1 MGITVGNGG
10 STLPLRSLMLFL
22 FRSPMQPLSV
32 VIFWFLLSSYPSSGS
47 RVPFELAHMV
57 FWLYVLLRVG
67 EGFVTEP
74 CRLIEATF
82 VSLMSSIF
90 SALLLEFVG
99 LLCRFEV
106 SLTSVKV
113 LPTSERLPKLML
125 FFLFRCWFS
134 SELGLVMGCWV
145 KIVPGFPLVMP
156 KARNWGR
163 EGSWMPLIRRTR
175 SFTFSIEASIS
186 LCRARTPCL
195 LSVHIYKRRDQKIHI
210 SYHIISQSPVSQD
223 FKLA

>member
-1 MGITVGNGG
+1 
-10 STLPLRSLMLFL
+10 MLFL

-57 FWLYVLLRVG
+57 FWLCVLLRVG
-67 EGFVTEP
+67 EGFVTGP
-74 CRLIEATF
+74 CRLIEAF
-82 VSLMSSIF
+82 FASLASSVF
-90 SALLLEFVG
+90 SALLLVLVG
-99 LLCRFEV
+99 QVCRFEV
-106 SLTSVKV
+106 SMRSVKA

-125 FFLFRCWFS
+125 VFLFGCWFS

-145 KIVPGFPLVMP
+145 KIVPGFPLVMLRA
-156 KARNWGR
+156 KNWGR

-195 LSVHIYKRRDQKIHI
+195 LSVHIYRRQDQEIQI
-210 SYHIISQSPVSQD
+210 SAETGVSG
-223 FKLA
+223 FYNGIV